1 VLTVY
6 FAQTGMLRIEAVLAA
21 AACATLSIAQRVLS
35 TPVRR
40 LRRDVVRV
48 RGELEVQGG
57 GTEPLDADVLRAAP
71 EGGLRWMA
79 LAMPLLAAA
88 LLTARLV

>member
-1 VLTVY
+1 
-6 FAQTGMLRIEAVLAA
+6 
-21 AACATLSIAQRVLS
+21 
-35 TPVRR
+35 
-40 LRRDVVRV
+40 V